1 MRHVAFPAGRLG
13 DWDVYIDELGR
24 ERLQELEAL
33 WEVEPWGDERA
44 DRRAQAHTMILAAA
58 FGNSSAIDPSLFDY
72 LKLDESVPPAD
83 PRESEARVRAVLH
96 RAED

>member
-44 DRRAQAHTMILAAA
+44 DRRAKLTPPFSRPL
-58 FGNSSAIDPSLFDY
+58 SAT
-72 LKLDESVPPAD
+72 PP
-83 PRESEARVRAVLH
+83 RSTRACSII
-96 RAED
+96 